1 MASALASTS
10 SDGTRTARQ
19 SRPQPNPI
27 EQRFAELKTAGRR
40 ALVPYITAGH
50 PDTEGTIELLRG
62 LEAAGADV
70 IELGLPFSDPMAD
83 GPIIQASS
91 QKALEQGMNFHRL
104 LALVERASVKVPLV
118 LFSYLNPVIAAGNDA
133 LVRAASAGVSG
144 VLITDLPVGSDP
156 AREEWVASA
165 PLAFIRL
172 VAPTTPQER
181 MREIAAHG
189 SGFVY
194 LISRLGVTGVR
205 DDLPAELPAT
215 VQRLREASTLPVC
228 VGFGVSRPE
237 QAASVARIADGVVVG
252 SAIVRA
258 AGESIEGAVSLT
270 ASLRAAIDAS

>member
-1 MASALASTS
+1 M
-10 SDGTRTARQ
+10 
-19 SRPQPNPI
+19 I
-27 EQRFAELKTAGRR
+27 ERRFAELASVRRR

-50 PDTEGTIELLRG
+50 PDASRTIELMSALQD
-62 LEAAGADV
+62 AGADV

-91 QKALEQGMNFHRL
+91 QRALELGMHFDSL
-104 LALVERASVKVPLV
+104 LDLVARARPRVPIV
-118 LFSYLNPVIAAGNDA
+118 LFSYLNPILAAGDDA
-133 LVRAASAGVSG
+133 LARASQAGISG

-156 AREEWVASA
+156 AREAWFGSG

-172 VAPTTPQER
+172 VAPTTPQAR
-181 MREIAAHG
+181 MKEIAEHG

-205 DDLPAELPAT
+205 DDLPPDLATT
-215 VQRLREASTLPVC
+215 VQRLRSSTTLPVC

-237 QAASVARIADGVVVG
+237 QAAAVARIADGVVIG

-258 AGESIEGAVSLT
+258 AGESVERA
-270 ASLRAAIDAS
+270 ASLAASFRAAIDAA

>member
-1 MASALASTS
+1 MPSALASTS
-10 SDGTRTARQ
+10 SDETRTTRQ
-19 SRPQPNPI
+19 SRPQLNPI
-27 EQRFAELKTAGRR
+27 EQRFAELRSVGRR
-40 ALVPYITAGH
+40 ALVPYITAGF
-50 PDTEGTIELLRG
+50 PDTERTIELLRG

-91 QKALEQGMNFHRL
+91 QKALEQGMNFDRL
-104 LALVERASVKVPLV
+104 LTLVERAGVKVPLV

-133 LVRAASAGVSG
+133 LVRAASAGFSG
-144 VLITDLPVGSDP
+144 VLVTDLPVGSDP
-156 AREEWVASA
+156 TREEWVGSA

-205 DDLPAELPAT
+205 DDLPVELPAT

-258 AGESIEGAVSLT
+258 SGESVDAAVTLA

>member
-1 MASALASTS
+1 MAFASATTS
-10 SDGTRTARQ
+10 SSVISPSPVGMIQR
-19 SRPQPNPI
+19 
-27 EQRFAELKTAGRR
+27 RFADLAGARKR

-50 PDTEGTIELLRG
+50 PDVPRTIELIHG
-62 LEAAGADV
+62 LEDAGADV

-91 QKALEQGMNFHRL
+91 QRALELGMHFDL
-104 LALVERASVKVPLV
+104 LLDLVARARPSVPIV
-118 LFSYLNPVIAAGNDA
+118 LFSYLNPIIAAGQDA
-133 LVRAASAGVSG
+133 LIRASQAGFSG

-156 AREEWVASA
+156 GREAWFGDG

-172 VAPTTPQER
+172 VAPTTPQAR
-181 MREIAAHG
+181 MKEIAEHG

-205 DDLPAELPAT
+205 DDMPPELPAT
-215 VQRLREASTLPVC
+215 LQRLRSSTTLPVC

-237 QAASVARIADGVVVG
+237 QAAAVARIADGVVVG

-258 AGESIEGAVSLT
+258 AGESVEQAVKL
-270 ASLRAAIDAS
+270 ASALRGAIDAA